1 MTDSDSMQPI
11 VLDAFERHD
20 AFEKRDPDSRQA
32 TFEKR
37 DQDIR
42 QDGFDREDGFTLTT
56 TVFDAAATATADS
69 EDDSY
74 RFRIRIE
81 LPTLDA
87 AVANETVASVVEE
100 DWQATFERRL
110 ADVFTVAD
118 TDTHD
123 ELAVGRER
131 SSLIVRLEY
140 TARSPTSGVGDAKA
154 LVEYVEG
161 TYAQGLIP
169 GYTYRGPAG
178 ELRANA
184 HDRAQSAVERPDD
197 ANR

>member
-1 MTDSDSMQPI
+1 MTDSDSMPPI
-11 VLDAFERHD
+11 VVDAFERHD
-20 AFEKRDPDSRQA
+20 AFEKRDQGN
-32 TFEKR
+32 
-37 DQDIR
+37 R
-42 QDGFDREDGFTLTT
+42 QDAFDREEEFSLTT
-56 TVFDAAATATADS
+56 TVFDAAVTATTDP

-74 RFRIRIE
+74 RFRIHVE

-123 ELAVGRER
+123 GPVVDRER

-140 TARSPTSGVGDAKA
+140 TARGPTSGVEDAKA

-184 HDRAQSAVERPDD
+184 QDRAQSAVDHPDD
-197 ANR
+197 AN